1 MGVNCVE
8 SGDNSALSLGNF
20 LNTLKAGYDHNF
32 FNEQLSGYSKHVET
46 QDLRNAGLKITHP
59 RLRILEIL
67 ETCGVKHMTAE
78 AVYKQLLDHHDDI
91 GLATVYRVLN
101 QFESAGILVRHNFE
115 GGMSVYELDRG
126 GHHDHMVCVETGK
139 VIEFESPEIERLQRE
154 IAASHGY
161 DLDDH
166 KLVLYVR
173 PKGHPQ
179 GKTRS

>member
-1 MGVNCVE
+1 MVCYGKTFR
-8 SGDNSALSLGNF
+8 SKLIAK
-20 LNTLKAGYDHNF
+20 LKRNF
-32 FNEQLSGYSKHVET
+32 FNEHLSGYSKHVET
-46 QDLRNAGLKITHP
+46 QELRNAGLKITHP

-78 AVYKQLLDHHDDI
+78 AVYKQLLDNRDEI

-101 QFESAGILVRHNFE
+101 QFEGAGILVRHNFE

-126 GHHDHMVCVETGK
+126 GHHDHMVCLETGK

-166 KLVLYVR
+166 RLVLYVR
-173 PKGHPQ
+173 PKASAQ
-179 GKTRS
+179 DKANVGKPRA